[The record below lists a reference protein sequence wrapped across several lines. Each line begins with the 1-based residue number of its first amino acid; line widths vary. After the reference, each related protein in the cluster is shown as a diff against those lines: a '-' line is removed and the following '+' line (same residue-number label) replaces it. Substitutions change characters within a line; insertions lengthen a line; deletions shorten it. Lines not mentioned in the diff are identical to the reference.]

1 MILKRESVIML
12 CLGVVY
18 AFVGYH
24 LNRVDFNSVLL
35 SWFFLFITT
44 YILLK
49 KYSISYRQ
57 GIIIGLGLRII
68 FIGSTPMLSQD
79 FIRYLWDGHII
90 NLGDNPYLFT
100 PNQWLLQHQ
109 DFPHANY
116 LISEMGDLSAGNYS
130 NYPPLHQLLF
140 SIAAF
145 FAQFNILA
153 GIISLRLMVII
164 GDVLVM
170 IFGAKLAHQLGVA
183 KQQLLWYFL
192 NPFIIIELT
201 GNLHFEGIMLALLM
215 AALFYTLKLK
225 EKQASIFFSAAVL
238 LKLIP
243 LIFYPFITN
252 KWSFKKRFLFV
263 VFSSMLIL
271 LGFLPFFSISM
282 LENYHDTLG
291 LWFTNF
297 EFNASIYNIIRMIGF
312 EIYGYNIINSVGK
325 IIPFITV
332 LGIGF
337 IWWWTKK
344 DNIGWLTAMLLSL
357 SLYLFL
363 STTIHPWYLVIPL
376 GLSIFTS
383 YRYVWV
389 WSCLIVLSYSA
400 YSNEN
405 FKENYGLIGIEYLL
419 VYAVLIWETLSKKP
433 LFRF

>member
-1 MILKRESVIML
+1 
-12 CLGVVY
+12 
-18 AFVGYH
+18 
-24 LNRVDFNSVLL
+24 
-35 SWFFLFITT
+35 
-44 YILLK
+44 
-49 KYSISYRQ
+49 
-57 GIIIGLGLRII
+57 
-68 FIGSTPMLSQD
+68 
-79 FIRYLWDGHII
+79 
-90 NLGDNPYLFT
+90 
-100 PNQWLLQHQ
+100 
-109 DFPHANY
+109 
-116 LISEMGDLSAGNYS
+116 
-130 NYPPLHQLLF
+130 
-140 SIAAF
+140 
-145 FAQFNILA
+145 
-153 GIISLRLMVII
+153 MVII